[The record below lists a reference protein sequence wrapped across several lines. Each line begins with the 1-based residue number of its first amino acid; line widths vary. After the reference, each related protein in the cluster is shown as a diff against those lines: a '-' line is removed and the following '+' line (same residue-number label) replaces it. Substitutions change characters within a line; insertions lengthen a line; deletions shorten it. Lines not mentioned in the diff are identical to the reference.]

1 MIIDKIGI
9 FILFLGPLV
18 FFHELG
24 HFLFA
29 RFFKVKVEVFSI
41 GFGPKI
47 FKKIRGGTEYAL
59 SIIPLGGYV
68 KMYGDDPLAKDE
80 VPEEMRQFSFS
91 HKKKWP
97 RFWIVVGGPLANLIL
112 AFVIYFGLILSGE
125 QVPEIKLGMVPE
137 NSVFFEQGLR
147 GGDVI
152 TKYNG
157 KQIFNL
163 ADLGMEDK
171 NLIKV
176 LTIKRKNEEKEII
189 FGMKGKDFFENLL
202 KYPPILRRPILI
214 SKEGKSYILSSS
226 AQNFDWEDSLEVMS
240 GDFGQRPYYLFDYSE
255 KVVAPEYKGE
265 KKPVKEI
272 FLKFNGPNEFFTALE
287 RNGFLP
293 VDLVIKSLK
302 MNSAADLAH
311 LKAGDIIIKLN
322 GESLFS
328 FDELRKKLQDT
339 KTEQVE
345 LAYYRDGKALT
356 VKVTPLISTEEG
368 QKRKVIG
375 VYTSGEL
382 LPLQFMTLPSPGFF
396 NSIAIAFDR
405 TIEGIVKT
413 VLGFKKLIFGEV
425 ALSNIGGPLAIGKVA
440 SDSFNASITLFLQLM
455 AFISINL
462 GIINLLP
469 IPILD
474 GGHIMFIFLE
484 ILNRGPVSRKKM
496 EMAQQ
501 VGLSILLILMVGA
514 IFNDFSRFF

>member
-1 MIIDKIGI
+1 MIIDKIAI

-24 HFLFA
+24 HYLFA
-29 RFFKVKVEVFSI
+29 RLFKVRVEVFSI

-47 FKKIRGGTEYAL
+47 LKFVRGGTEYAL

-80 VPEEMRQFSFS
+80 IPKEMRAVSFS

-97 RFWIVVGGPLANLIL
+97 RFWIVMGGPLANFIL
-112 AFVIYFGLILSGE
+112 AFFIYFGLVLSGE
-125 QVPEIKLGMVPE
+125 KVPEIKLGMVPE
-137 NSVFFEQGLR
+137 NSVFYEKGLR
-147 GGDVI
+147 SGDLI

-171 NLIKV
+171 DPIKF
-176 LTIKRKNEEKEII
+176 LTIKRKDEEKEII
-189 FGMKGKDFFENLL
+189 LGMAGKDFFDNLL
-202 KYPPILRRPILI
+202 KYPPMLRRPLLV

-226 AQNFDWEDSLEVMS
+226 AQNFDWEDTLEVMS

-255 KVVAPEYKGE
+255 EIVSPDYKGD

-272 FLKFNGPNEFFTALE
+272 FLKFRGPKEFFTALE
-287 RNGFLP
+287 ANGFLP
-293 VDLVIKSLK
+293 IDLVIKSLK
-302 MNSAADLAH
+302 MNSAADLAK
-311 LKAGDIIIKLN
+311 LKAGDIITKLN
-322 GESLFS
+322 GESLYS
-328 FDELRKKLQDT
+328 FEELRKKLQDV

-345 LAYYRDGKALT
+345 LTYYRDGKPLT
-356 VKVTPLISTEEG
+356 VKATPLISADDG

-375 VYTSGEL
+375 VYTAGEL
-382 LPLQFMTLPSPGFF
+382 LPIKFMTLASPGFF
-396 NSIAIAFDR
+396 NSIALGFDR
-405 TIEGIVKT
+405 TIEGMVKT

-440 SDSFNASITLFLQLM
+440 SDSYNASLTLFLQLM

-474 GGHIMFIFLE
+474 GGHIMFIFIE